1 MNEELLCGLMT
12 VLGYLLGAIPFGVVV
27 SKVMG
32 LPDPRTVGS
41 KNVGF
46 TNVLRVSG
54 KTAGILTL
62 LGDMGKGWVLSWAAM
77 QWLTVEWFIMV
88 VALSPIL
95 GHLFSPFLGFK
106 GGKGVATALGAVL
119 GLSPS
124 IGLLLLLIWLGAVAI
139 WRYSSGGALAAF
151 ACLPVVAIVNEQR
164 QEFLV
169 FSLIV
174 SGLLW
179 IKHKDNI
186 VRLWKGTESKIGQK
200 RQAVGD
206 RDR

>member
-1 MNEELLCGLMT
+1 MDDQFLWTLMAIA
-12 VLGYLLGAIPFGVVV
+12 GYVLGAIPFGLVV
-27 SKVMG
+27 SKAMG

-54 KTAGILTL
+54 TKAGVLTL
-62 LGDMGKGWVLSWAAM
+62 CGDMGKGWVMGWAAM
-77 QWLTVEWFIMV
+77 QWLTDEPFIMV

-95 GHLFSPFLGFK
+95 GHVFSPFLSFK
-106 GGKGVATALGAVL
+106 GGKGVATALGSVL

-124 IGLLLLLIWLGAVAI
+124 MGVLLLLIWVGTVAI

-151 ACLPVVAIVNEQR
+151 GLFPVVAIVNEQR

-169 FSLIV
+169 FSVVVSALI
-174 SGLLW
+174 W
-179 IKHKDNI
+179 FKHKDNI
-186 VRLWKGTESKIGQK
+186 VRLWKGTEGKIGERK
-200 RQAVGD
+200 TEKE
-206 RDR
+206 

>member
-1 MNEELLCGLMT
+1 MDHQ
-12 VLGYLLGAIPFGVVV
+12 VLVAVLVVVGYLLGAIPFGIVV
-27 SKVMG
+27 SKAMG

-54 KTAGILTL
+54 TKAGVLTL
-62 LGDMGKGWVLSWAAM
+62 LGDLGMGWVIGWAAM
-77 QWLTVEWFIMV
+77 QWLTDERFIML
-88 VALSPIL
+88 VALSVIL
-95 GHLFSPFLGFK
+95 GHIFSPFLNFK

-124 IGLLLLLIWLGAVAI
+124 IGLLLVLIWLGAVAI

-151 ACLPVVAIVNEQR
+151 GCFPVVAMVNEQR

-169 FSLIV
+169 FALIV
-174 SGLLW
+174 SGLIW

-186 VRLWKGTESKIGQK
+186 VRLWKGTEKKIGKTKQ
-200 RQAVGD
+200 G
-206 RDR
+206 

>member
-1 MNEELLCGLMT
+1 MNEELLGALMT
-12 VLGYLLGAIPFGVVV
+12 VLGYLLGAIPFGIVV
-27 SKVMG
+27 SKGMG

-62 LGDMGKGWVLSWAAM
+62 LGDLGKGWVLSWAAM
-77 QWLTVEWFIMV
+77 QWLTVESFIMV

-106 GGKGVATALGAVL
+106 GGKGVATALGVVL

-174 SGLLW
+174 SGMIW

-186 VRLWKGTESKIGQK
+186 IRLWKGTESKMGQK
-200 RQAVGD
+200 TQGVGE
-206 RDR
+206 